1 MIKNDLKSY
10 ISPLKLNLYLHLI
23 NKTCDGYHN
32 LESLMTFC
40 DYGDFISIKE
50 EKDFSFTI
58 DGPFAKNLSKTEN
71 IILDAVKLLEEYAK
85 FKINVHIKLTKNI
98 PIASGMG
105 GGSSNAATVI
115 HSLKD
120 LFKISIE
127 KNTLDSLLFSLGADV
142 PFCFFRK
149 TAIVKGKGEN
159 IEFLSSKIPELPV
172 LLINPLIEISTKKIF
187 EGVRLSSQNRVD
199 NDIDFFNSDLFFE
212 GLNNR
217 KNDLECVAER
227 ICPTIK
233 EITSLLKT
241 ETNSKLVRMTG
252 SGATCFGIF
261 NNLSD
266 LNKADILINS
276 VFKEIWTKKTKIINK
291 I

>member
-1 MIKNDLKSY
+1 MIKNDLKNY

-50 EKDFSFTI
+50 DKDFSFTI
-58 DGPFAKNLSKTEN
+58 DGPFAKNLSKTDN

-115 HSLKD
+115 RCLKD

-187 EGVRLSSQNRVD
+187 EGVRLSNQNRVD

-212 GLNNR
+212 GLNDRN
-217 KNDLECVAER
+217 NDLECVAEK

-291 I
+291 V

>member
-1 MIKNDLKSY
+1 MIKNDLKNY

-115 HSLKD
+115 RCLKD

-187 EGVRLSSQNRVD
+187 EGVRLSNQNRVD

-212 GLNNR
+212 GLNDR

-291 I
+291 V

>member
-1 MIKNDLKSY
+1 MIKNDLKNY

-115 HSLKD
+115 RCLKD

-187 EGVRLSSQNRVD
+187 EGVRLSNQNRVD

-212 GLNNR
+212 GLNDR

>member
-1 MIKNDLKSY
+1 MIKNDLKNY

-40 DYGDFISIKE
+40 DYGDFISIKK

-115 HSLKD
+115 RCLKD

-187 EGVRLSSQNRVD
+187 EGVRLSNQNRVD

-212 GLNNR
+212 GLNDR

-291 I
+291 V

>member
-1 MIKNDLKSY
+1 MIKNDLKNC

-98 PIASGMG
+98 PVASGMG

-115 HSLKD
+115 HCLKD
-120 LFKISIE
+120 LLEFSIE
-127 KNTLDSLLFSLGADV
+127 KNSMDSLLFSLGADV
-142 PFCFFRK
+142 PFCFFRN
-149 TAIVKGKGEN
+149 TAIVRGKGEK
-159 IEFLSSKIPELPV
+159 IEFISSKIPEFPV
-172 LLINPLIEISTKKIF
+172 LLINPLIEVSTKRIF
-187 EGVRLSSQNRVD
+187 ESIKLFNQKRKD
-199 NDIDFFNSDLFFE
+199 CDMDFFNPDLFLE
-212 GLNNR
+212 GLNKKN
-217 KNDLECVAER
+217 NDLEGVAER
-227 ICPTIK
+227 ICPIIK
-233 EITSLLKT
+233 KITSFLKA

-252 SGATCFGIF
+252 SGATCFGLFDNI
-261 NNLSD
+261 SD
-266 LNKADILINS
+266 LNQADILINS
-276 VFKEIWTKKTKIINK
+276 MFKEIWTKKTKIINK

>member
-1 MIKNDLKSY
+1 M
-10 ISPLKLNLYLHLI
+10 
-23 NKTCDGYHN
+23 
-32 LESLMTFC
+32 
-40 DYGDFISIKE
+40 
-50 EKDFSFTI
+50 
-58 DGPFAKNLSKTEN
+58 
-71 IILDAVKLLEEYAK
+71 
-85 FKINVHIKLTKNI
+85 
-98 PIASGMG
+98 
-105 GGSSNAATVI
+105 
-115 HSLKD
+115 
-120 LFKISIE
+120 
-127 KNTLDSLLFSLGADV
+127 
-142 PFCFFRK
+142 R
-149 TAIVKGKGEN
+149 
-159 IEFLSSKIPELPV
+159 FLQ
-172 LLINPLIEISTKKIF
+172 KKIF
-187 EGVRLSSQNRVD
+187 EGVRLSNQNRVD

-212 GLNNR
+212 GLNDR